1 MDAAEGLEQL
11 FAAHSAVPA
20 LAVLQL
26 LRKDLSQQQAQ
37 ILFKNDRHCLQMG
50 TCSFGRRGRAAYALR
65 TGTEVQLSGWISA
78 NKASRSAAQP
88 PEYAKQAGLR
98 LWMGPWSYVELEAA
112 RGIMFS
118 SVSKAKLSELYA
130 RWGGIPRYV
139 LKYAA
144 NPELQ
149 EELDAAVA
157 TVNMDLLW
165 KSVGNIEAAPDVS
178 HKLIHVEVDENCSR
192 KRLVFGSGI
201 IGQRVMQ
208 ELHRQGT
215 AELAKFVKWSA
226 GRPDLAS
233 LRGIMFQGLAHDL
246 LCRGGSFRMRSLSNP
261 GEQEVS
267 LEVPEME
274 LMEVQDSDLKKISP
288 TTKGSGL
295 LVPVARNFTAVD
307 SFLILPDSNGKAA
320 RLLLIQVTVSANH
333 RISASGLQTSMRKL
347 SRDLKGLKREMY
359 FAVPPDLFKQFR
371 KQQFE
376 GVAKDSIEI
385 DQFAIEIPL
394 PWKLQQQQQQQQL
407 SDCWQRWPCCAVCF
421 EQVPNG
427 HLNSEAQPSATVES
441 AHGHPSQAAYL
452 EHLLCCPQLAVMVS
466 PLQLWQ
472 LHPLVMA
479 GMVAAVDVGT
489 RL

>member
-1 MDAAEGLEQL
+1 MGPWSYVELEAARGIMFSSVSKAKLSELYARWGGIPRYVLKYAANPELQEELDAAV
-11 FAAHSAVPA
+11 ATVNMD
-20 LAVLQL
+20 L
-26 LRKDLSQQQAQ
+26 LWKSVGNIETAPDVSHKL
-37 ILFKNDRHCLQMG
+37 IHV
-50 TCSFGRRGRAAYALR
+50 
-65 TGTEVQLSGWISA
+65 E
-78 NKASRSAAQP
+78 
-88 PEYAKQAGLR
+88 EYAKQAGLR
-98 LWMGPWSYVELEAA
+98 LWMGPWSDVELEAA

-192 KRLVFGSGI
+192 KRLVFGSEE

-233 LRGIMFQGLAHDL
+233 LRGIMFQVLAHDL

-274 LMEVQDSDLKKISP
+274 LMEVQDSDLKEISP

-295 LVPVARNFTAVD
+295 LVPVARNFAGVD

-359 FAVPPDLFKQFR
+359 FAVLPDLFKQFR

-376 GVAKDSIEI
+376 GAAKDSIEI

-394 PWKLQQQQQQQQL
+394 
-407 SDCWQRWPCCAVCF
+407 
-421 EQVPNG
+421 
-427 HLNSEAQPSATVES
+427 
-441 AHGHPSQAAYL
+441 
-452 EHLLCCPQLAVMVS
+452 
-466 PLQLWQ
+466 LWQ